1 MEFDEEQLAGGI
13 ANVGKVVGI
22 GDTGRRPA
30 SADTEGRRYILTMV
44 G

>member
-13 ANVGKVVGI
+13 ANLGKVVRI
-22 GDTGRRPA
+22 ADTVRRPA
-30 SADTEGRRYILTMV
+30 SAQTDGRRYILTMV